1 MTFCG
6 ISSGGRAAAS
16 GDSFTSGKQIT
27 PAGGFG
33 AREFDQKLTGL
44 GQVSL
49 STILCGVY
57 W

>member
-1 MTFCG
+1 MNLC
-6 ISSGGRAAAS
+6 GRAAYS
-16 GDSFTSGKQIT
+16 GDNFTSGKQIT

-44 GQVSL
+44 GQVSF

-57 W
+57 